1 MGRKAPTPP
10 PYNPGDIVKR
20 PAPPP
25 QPPQKCE
32 TKRVIIMET
41 QTNQKI
47 TAQLAV
53 DILNQALSLDPDCIT
68 ALVSH
73 RIECNAT
80 LAHDSEVACGMSK
93 GKYMTGALGIINSL
107 VKDGVVAAQFTDDN
121 KLAAFQVYK

>member
-1 MGRKAPTPP
+1 
-10 PYNPGDIVKR
+10 
-20 PAPPP
+20 
-25 QPPQKCE
+25 E

>member
-10 PYNPGDIVKR
+10 PYKPGDTVKR
-20 PAPPP
+20 PVPPP
-25 QPPQKCE
+25 QPPQKYK
-32 TKRVIIMET
+32 TKKGIMMET
-41 QTNQKI
+41 QTNPKI

-80 LAHDSEVACGMSK
+80 LAHDSEVTCGVSK

-107 VKDGVVAAQFTDDN
+107 VKDGTVCAQFTDDN

>member
-68 ALVSH
+68 ALVAAH
-73 RIECNAT
+73 RF
-80 LAHDSEVACGMSK
+80 HGRVHP
-93 GKYMTGALGIINSL
+93 
-107 VKDGVVAAQFTDDN
+107 
-121 KLAAFQVYK
+121 QVHSRRYSWQCI

>member
-1 MGRKAPTPP
+1 
-10 PYNPGDIVKR
+10 
-20 PAPPP
+20 
-25 QPPQKCE
+25 
-32 TKRVIIMET
+32 MET

-80 LAHDSEVACGMSK
+80 LAHDSEVMCGMSE
-93 GKYMTGALGIINSL
+93 GKYMTGALGVINSL
-107 VKDGVVAAQFTDDN
+107 VTDGFVAALYTDEK
-121 KLAAFQVYK
+121 KLAAFQVCK

>member
-1 MGRKAPTPP
+1 MGCKAPTPP
-10 PYNPGDIVKR
+10 PYKPGDTVKR
-20 PAPPP
+20 PAPLP
-25 QPPQKCE
+25 QPPQKY
-32 TKRVIIMET
+32 KAKQGIIMEA
-41 QTNQKI
+41 QTNPKI

-68 ALVSH
+68 ALVSQ
-73 RIECNAT
+73 RVGCNAA

>member
-1 MGRKAPTPP
+1 MGCKAPTPP
-10 PYNPGDIVKR
+10 PYKPGDTVKR

-25 QPPQKCE
+25 PPPEKFK
-32 TKRVIIMET
+32 TKQGIMMEM

-68 ALVSH
+68 ALVSQ
-73 RIECNAT
+73 RVECNAA